1 MSTSVSSEEA
11 NIVTEIK
18 TPEVAISGSPEALD
32 SSSSSY
38 KGSVKTKSFFI
49 KDTQF
54 PTDPVSSSGKFYS
67 NDTKEILIIIIMLLL
82 LL

>member
-18 TPEVAISGSPEALD
+18 TPEEAISGSPEEAFD

-38 KGSVKTKSFFI
+38 KVSTAKSKSFFN

-54 PTDPVSSSGKFYS
+54 SSGKYEGNCYNAS
-67 NDTKEILIIIIMLLL
+67 VDAIIAK
-82 LL
+82 